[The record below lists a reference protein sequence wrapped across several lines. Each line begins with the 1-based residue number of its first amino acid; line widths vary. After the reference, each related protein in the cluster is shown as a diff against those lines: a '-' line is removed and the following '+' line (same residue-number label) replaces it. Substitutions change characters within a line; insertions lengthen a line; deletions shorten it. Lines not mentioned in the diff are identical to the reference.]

1 MNIDIIFKIAGIGI
15 ITAVINNILEKS
27 DKKEI
32 ATLVTLAGLVL
43 VLMMVVDMLG
53 NLFDTLKSIF
63 FLYNKCF
70 YLK

>member
-1 MNIDIIFKIAGIGI
+1 MGIEIIFKIAGIGI

-43 VLMMVVDMLG
+43 VLTLILDMLG
-53 NLFDTLKSIF
+53 SLFDTLKNI
-63 FLYNKCF
+63 F
-70 YLK
+70 YLY

>member
-1 MNIDIIFKIAGIGI
+1 MGIEIIFKIAAIGI

-43 VLMMVVDMLG
+43 VLTMIIDMLAG
-53 NLFDTLKSIF
+53 LFETLRNI
-63 FLYNKCF
+63 F
-70 YLK
+70 YLY

>member
-1 MNIDIIFKIAGIGI
+1 MGIDIIFKIAGIGI

-43 VLMMVVDMLG
+43 VLTLVIDMLG
-53 NLFDTLKSIF
+53 GLFETLKNI
-63 FLYNKCF
+63 F
-70 YLK
+70 YLY

>member
-1 MNIDIIFKIAGIGI
+1 MNIDIIFRIAGIGI

-43 VLMMVVDMLG
+43 VLMMIVDMLG

-63 FLYNKCF
+63 FLY
-70 YLK
+70 

>member
-1 MNIDIIFKIAGIGI
+1 MGIEIIFKIAGIGI

-43 VLMMVVDMLG
+43 VLTLILDMLG
-53 NLFDTLKSIF
+53 GLFETLKNLFY
-63 FLYNKCF
+63 LY
-70 YLK
+70 

>member
-1 MNIDIIFKIAGIGI
+1 MGIEIIFKIAGIGI

-43 VLMMVVDMLG
+43 VLTLVLDMLG
-53 NLFDTLKSIF
+53 NLFETLKNI
-63 FLYNKCF
+63 F
-70 YLK
+70 YLY